1 MMDREHA
8 AKFLCTRSY
17 FAYISKANVLAFIYA
32 CSLKYVCSY
41 MMILLYHTNCLIV
54 IRLVKHTG
62 YCMYIIYIVC
72 IRCVLAKTTLILI
85 LQNLLIKWN
94 SIKNFKICTYNHT

>member
-54 IRLVKHTG
+54 IRLVKHTAWVLYVHNL
-62 YCMYIIYIVC
+62 YCM
-72 IRCVLAKTTLILI
+72 
-85 LQNLLIKWN
+85 
-94 SIKNFKICTYNHT
+94 H